1 MSFWF
6 LKRTGKSKKCLFA
19 VVLFYKQMSDN
30 SLINYIQSMKTI
42 LPRKMISNV
51 ASLKVFLYGTYTYT
65 NFVWPT
71 GHSTIEIIFY
81 GLMYCNFNTGLVNI
95 NCPFSMYNL
104 TRKSNLKKKYKFGKN
119 WTILQKRPL
128 KIATLY
134 SKHFGYIFWV
144 KWLLHIKFWN
154 RIHFF

>member
-1 MSFWF
+1 M
-6 LKRTGKSKKCLFA
+6 
-19 VVLFYKQMSDN
+19 VLFYKQMSDN
-30 SLINYIQSMKTI
+30 SLINYIQSVKTI

-104 TRKSNLKKKYKFGKN
+104 TRKSNLKKNTNLVKTEQFYKKD
-119 WTILQKRPL
+119 
-128 KIATLY
+128 
-134 SKHFGYIFWV
+134 H
-144 KWLLHIKFWN
+144 
-154 RIHFF
+154 